1 MQNSF
6 MKKLCFFSA
15 VFFIISSCGNS
26 TSNNAGSSNGSDS
39 IGLTNPSSIDTVK
52 HPTGMDNSSVI
63 STDTAA
69 INVQNT
75 FKKADSIAKAKNK

>member
-26 TSNNAGSSNGSDS
+26 ASNDAAGNTGGDS
-39 IGLTNPSSIDTVK
+39 VGLTNPSSIDTVK
-52 HPTGMDNSSVI
+52 HPGGMINSSVI

-75 FKKADSIAKAKNK
+75 FKKADSIAKARNR